1 MILFLIF
8 DIFMNIYVHLGIAVA
23 VRRWRGGG
31 VNDYCSTMVGTIEIL
46 INFTF

>member
-8 DIFMNIYVHLGIAVA
+8 DIFMNIYMSHMCIGHCGAVA
-23 VRRWRGGG
+23 VA
-31 VNDYCSTMVGTIEIL
+31 VATTSTLVGTIEIL

>member
-8 DIFMNIYVHLGIAVA
+8 DIFMNICAFGHCGCGSGSGGL
-23 VRRWRGGG
+23 GGG
-31 VNDYCSTMVGTIEIL
+31 GARLVGTIEIL